1 VSKRL
6 PPLNPLRAFEAT
18 ARYLSMSRAATELNV
33 THGAISH
40 QIRALEKALKT
51 ELFHRERGRLR
62 LSPQGS
68 ALLPTVSG
76 AFDSIAEAIALLTRP
91 EAEGDIVVS
100 CVQAV
105 MSFWLIPRLGAFAER
120 YPGIRLKLIASNDD
134 RDVYSPDVDLS
145 IRYGSGSWAERHVQ
159 LWTRIALFPVCS
171 PTLFGKRPLRN
182 VSDLSGHTLL
192 HADDGRE
199 WQDWLIAARAAPAA
213 CGPRMLLSDAHLA
226 LEAATHGL
234 GIALGDAVTASQ
246 LLADRRLI
254 APFDLAVA
262 APHAFYFVC
271 RNELR
276 NAPIVRAF
284 TDWLFEE
291 IASDERPLEGVQH
304 IARRPRSAT
313 SR

>member
-1 VSKRL
+1 
-6 PPLNPLRAFEAT
+6 
-18 ARYLSMSRAATELNV
+18 MSRAAVELNV

-40 QIRALEKALKT
+40 QIRALEKALKS
-51 ELFHRERGRLR
+51 ELFHREGGRLR

-105 MSFWLIPRLGAFAER
+105 MSFWLIPRLETFAER
-120 YPGIRLKLIASNDD
+120 FPGIRLKLIASNDD
-134 RDVYSPDVDLS
+134 RDVYSPDVDLA
-145 IRYGSGSWAERHVQ
+145 IRYGNGSWAERHVQ
-159 LWTRIALFPVCS
+159 LWTKISLFPVYS
-171 PTLFGKRPLRN
+171 PARAAKRPLRS

-234 GIALGDAVTASQ
+234 GIALGDNVTASR

-262 APHAFYFVC
+262 APHDFYLVC

-291 IASDERPLEGVQH
+291 IEADKRHPDGSQH
-304 IARRPRSAT
+304 IGRRQRAAAG
-313 SR
+313 R

>member
-18 ARYLSMSRAATELNV
+18 ARYLSMSRAAMELNV

-40 QIRALEKALKT
+40 QIRALERALST
-51 ELFHRERGRLR
+51 ELFHREGGRLR

-91 EAEGDIVVS
+91 EAEGHIVVS

-105 MSFWLIPRLGAFAER
+105 MSFWLIPRLGTFSER

-145 IRYGSGSWAERHVQ
+145 IRYGHGTWPERHVQ
-159 LWTRIALFPVCS
+159 RWTEIALFPVCS
-171 PTLFGKRPLRN
+171 PALSTRLLLRN
-182 VSDLSGHTLL
+182 PSDLAGQTLL

-199 WQDWLIAARAAPAA
+199 WQDWLIAAGAAPAA
-213 CGPRMLLSDAHLA
+213 CGPSMHLSDAHLA
-226 LEAATHGL
+226 LEAATHSL
-234 GIALGDAVTASQ
+234 GFALGDTITASQ
-246 LLADRRLI
+246 LLADYRLI
-254 APFDLAVA
+254 VPFDLAVP

-291 IASDERPLEGVQH
+291 IASDERRTEGLLRLRH
-304 IARRPRSAT
+304 GAART
-313 SR
+313 F